1 MVAVVNA
8 HRKREKDA
16 LQNAVEAMITFM
28 EESRDVTDVAFEA
41 EFMTSRSEYNE
52 TLGYLNSL
60 LTELTANS
68 GGAPKTCSVVY
79 GVTLA
84 AITCLVGILPLLR

>member
-8 HRKREKDA
+8 PEEKKDA

-68 GGAPKTCSVVY
+68 GGAPRRVLSY
-79 GVTLA
+79 MA
-84 AITCLVGILPLLR
+84 SHSPLSRV